1 MCMCVCADREDGGSC
16 TQQQQSVVMS
26 LRHIGH
32 SDALDHQLHA
42 ELILIQDVCRGNH
55 SQSQTLRFLCH
66 VSHVLTHLQP
76 QCPPQ
81 GRPCG
86 RH

>member
-1 MCMCVCADREDGGSC
+1 MRACVCADREDGGSC

-26 LRHIGH
+26 LWHIGH

-42 ELILIQDVCRGNH
+42 ELILIQDICRETH

-66 VSHVLTHLQP
+66 VSRVLTHLQP
-76 QCPPQ
+76 QCLPQ
-81 GRPCG
+81 ERPCA
-86 RH
+86 RR